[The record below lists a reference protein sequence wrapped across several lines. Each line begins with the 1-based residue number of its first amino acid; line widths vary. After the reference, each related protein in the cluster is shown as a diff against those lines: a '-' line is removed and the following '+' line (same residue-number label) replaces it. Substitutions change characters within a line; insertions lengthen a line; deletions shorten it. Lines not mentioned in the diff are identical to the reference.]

1 MKAGE
6 WAFAG
11 MGAGDEGVEPLD
23 LVREPV
29 LRTRK
34 SSAR

>member
-6 WAFAG
+6 WDCAG

-23 LVREPV
+23 LVGEPV
-29 LRTRK
+29 LVRK